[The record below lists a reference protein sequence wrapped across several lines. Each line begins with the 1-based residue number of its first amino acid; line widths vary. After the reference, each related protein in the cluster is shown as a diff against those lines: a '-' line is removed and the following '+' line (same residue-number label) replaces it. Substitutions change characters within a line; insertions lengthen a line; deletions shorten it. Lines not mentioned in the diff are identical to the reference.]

1 MRYEAILFDL
11 DGTLTDSY
19 EGITRCVEYALSQC
33 GILVGDRSRLRC
45 FIGPNLMD
53 SFQQFYGMDE
63 EQAAF
68 AVEQYRDR
76 YRDTGIYENALYP
89 GIRECLEHLKEEGML
104 LAIASSKPAVFVK
117 RILNYFQVADL
128 FDVVVG
134 TELEGRILN
143 KPQLI
148 ARARDL
154 LGCSDCVMVGDR
166 SMDAVGAQQNQMD
179 FIGVTYGFGG
189 YEELSEYPHVYLAD
203 DVEELEEYLLS

>member
-33 GILVGDRSRLRC
+33 GIPVEDRSSLRC

-68 AVEQYRDR
+68 AVEQYRER
-76 YRDTGIYENALYP
+76 YRDTWIIYENALYP

-117 RILNYFQVADL
+117 RILDYFQVAHL
-128 FDVVVG
+128 FDAVVG

-154 LGCSDCVMVGDR
+154 LGCSDCVMVARPADGRGGRPAKPDGLHRGDLR
-166 SMDAVGAQQNQMD
+166 LRG
-179 FIGVTYGFGG
+179 
-189 YEELSEYPHVYLAD
+189 L
-203 DVEELEEYLLS
+203 